1 LEWHGGRGKNWL
13 SLKTPAL
20 HRDVLF
26 IEMPIP
32 ELVIAAAKTKLM
44 EKKKSEN

>member
-1 LEWHGGRGKNWL
+1 L

-26 IEMPIP
+26 IEMLIP
-32 ELVIAAAKTKLM
+32 ELVAAAAKTKLM
-44 EKKKSEN
+44 EKKKSKN